1 VAEVLE
7 QGKSVI
13 SRPGIGATSK
23 APGFVIVVPIR
34 DAKGKVIGALG
45 GTIRVDRPSFLDKIS
60 ENKYGDTGGYLLL
73 TPVQRVIIAAT
84 DRTRI
89 LEQLPLPGV
98 DPVIDTLLSG
108 EEGTKLFVNPRGVE
122 VLASGKRVPLVGWIV
137 AVSVPTKEAFA
148 PIAQMQTRFFAA
160 TAALVLLAG
169 LLTWWMLRREL
180 APMSHAVKTLASL
193 RLTERPLETLLVN
206 REDEIGDL
214 INAFNQLLVTLDQRE
229 AALRESKQHLSSII
243 DADPQCIKIVD
254 PQGILRQINAAGL
267 MMLDANSIAQLVNQP
282 LVEMIAPEYRSAFT
296 DLHHRVI
303 AGETVK
309 LTFEIQ
315 GLLGRRRWVE
325 THAMPLQYQ
334 GETMQLA
341 ITRDVT
347 EGRQNEEALRIAA
360 FAFDSKLGMVVT
372 DEGRT
377 ILRVNKAFTQITGYS
392 ATEAVGR
399 TPRILASGR
408 HDVQFYTE
416 LNRKLERD
424 GAWQGEVW
432 NRRKNG
438 EIYPVWLSITAVRD
452 RDGNITNYVGSHHD
466 ITEQKN
472 VADALAQLNQD
483 LAHSRADLRAMAS
496 QKEVQ
501 LEQEKKH
508 IAREVHDELGQ
519 FLTALRMNLSA
530 CAKDHDGLSPTLST
544 ELMEMK
550 RLVDRVIVGVRN
562 VASNLRPAALD
573 MGLWSALEWLANEFS
588 KRAAIPCVA
597 TVRPEDLE
605 IDEAIA
611 VVLFRIAQESLTNIT
626 RHAQATEVGI
636 YLQQQGDSLHLEVRD
651 NGRGFLVES
660 PTAEKTFGLLGMR
673 ERSLALGGTFKIDS
687 SPGLGT
693 VVNVW
698 VPLSSGTGK
707 GDIG

>member
-1 VAEVLE
+1 
-7 QGKSVI
+7 
-13 SRPGIGATSK
+13 
-23 APGFVIVVPIR
+23 
-34 DAKGKVIGALG
+34 
-45 GTIRVDRPSFLDKIS
+45 
-60 ENKYGDTGGYLLL
+60 
-73 TPVQRVIIAAT
+73 
-84 DRTRI
+84 
-89 LEQLPLPGV
+89 
-98 DPVIDTLLSG
+98 
-108 EEGTKLFVNPRGVE
+108 
-122 VLASGKRVPLVGWIV
+122 
-137 AVSVPTKEAFA
+137 
-148 PIAQMQTRFFAA
+148 
-160 TAALVLLAG
+160 
-169 LLTWWMLRREL
+169 
-180 APMSHAVKTLASL
+180 
-193 RLTERPLETLLVN
+193 
-206 REDEIGDL
+206 
-214 INAFNQLLVTLDQRE
+214 
-229 AALRESKQHLSSII
+229 
-243 DADPQCIKIVD
+243 
-254 PQGILRQINAAGL
+254 
-267 MMLDANSIAQLVNQP
+267 
-282 LVEMIAPEYRSAFT
+282 
-296 DLHHRVI
+296 
-303 AGETVK
+303 
-309 LTFEIQ
+309 
-315 GLLGRRRWVE
+315 
-325 THAMPLQYQ
+325 
-334 GETMQLA
+334 
-341 ITRDVT
+341 
-347 EGRQNEEALRIAA
+347 
-360 FAFDSKLGMVVT
+360 
-372 DEGRT
+372 
-377 ILRVNKAFTQITGYS
+377 
-392 ATEAVGR
+392 
-399 TPRILASGR
+399 
-408 HDVQFYTE
+408 VQFYTE